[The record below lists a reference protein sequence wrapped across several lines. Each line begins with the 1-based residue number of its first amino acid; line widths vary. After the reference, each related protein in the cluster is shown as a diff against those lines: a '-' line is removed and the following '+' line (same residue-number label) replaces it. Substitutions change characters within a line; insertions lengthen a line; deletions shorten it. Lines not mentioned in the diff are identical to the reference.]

1 VRVVRSGLRAQ
12 REDLRS
18 VVTLR
23 RDHPTDVG
31 ERHVIARLNGGPPIR
46 LRVAESVTAELLPG
60 RHHLFIHNTLFW
72 KNIHFTI
79 EPGEHIEFLA
89 INSARWW
96 TAGVAGVLG
105 AAPLFL
111 TVVQRAAR

>member
-1 VRVVRSGLRAQ
+1 VRARVTDDHH
-12 REDLRS
+12 DLRS

-31 ERHVIARLNGGPPIR
+31 ERHVIARLNGAPPIK
-46 LRVAESVTAELLPG
+46 LRFGESVTAELLPG
-60 RHHLFIHNTLFW
+60 RHQLRVHNTLFW
-72 KNIHFTI
+72 KNIVFTI

-96 TAGVAGVLG
+96 TAGIAGVLG
-105 AAPLFL
+105 SAPLFL
-111 TVVQRAAR
+111 TVVRRSVQ